1 MARKSNSTVGLELS
15 PTYLKMVEFL
25 PRENQ
30 IAVVAIKPLEP
41 SGWKDDEYL
50 ASEIRSCLDKYVKKN
65 GAELIACVPGE
76 HAIIREIEIPN
87 EEDNIVDALNWELEQ
102 YLVAPLQE
110 YLIDFQA
117 LGSSQDERARNFL
130 VAAFRRS
137 EVERLRQVLEQS
149 GFPLAVMDIDVFAAQ
164 NAFEV
169 NYPEK
174 RGLRTFLVKADS
186 HSIKCLRTQH
196 GRFLGLENLVLPV
209 EFAVM
214 EGEARAEMARGLA
227 ENVKDSLELASGQ
240 WGEVEELVLCGDL
253 AMDDGFREALQAGT
267 TMEVLPLN
275 AFKEVAFALGP
286 DKSAAF
292 APTAPHC
299 AAAVGLALRRG
310 GDC

>member
-1 MARKSNSTVGLELS
+1 MARKSGSTVGLELS

-30 IAVVAIKPLEP
+30 ISVVAIRPLEP

-50 ASEIRSCLDKYVKKN
+50 AGEIRTCLNKYVKKS
-65 GAELIACVPGE
+65 GVELVACVPGE
-76 HAIIREIEIPN
+76 HTIIREIEIPN
-87 EEDNIVDALNWELEQ
+87 QEDNLVDAIEWELEQ
-102 YLVAPLQE
+102 YLVAPIGE

-117 LGSSQDERARNFL
+117 LGSSPDETARNFL
-130 VAAFRRS
+130 VAAYRRT
-137 EVERLRQVLEQS
+137 EVVRLRQVLEQS
-149 GFPLAVMDIDVFAAQ
+149 GYPLAVMDVDVFAAQ

-174 RGLRTFLVKADS
+174 RASRTFLVKADS
-186 HSIKCLRTQH
+186 HGIKCLRTQH
-196 GRFLGLENLVLPV
+196 GRFLGLENLAIPE

-214 EGEARAEMARGLA
+214 EGEARTEMAAQLA
-227 ENVKDSLELASGQ
+227 EKVRDGLDLAAGQ
-240 WGEVEELVLCGDL
+240 WGEVDELVLCGDL
-253 AMDDGFREALQAGT
+253 AMDDGFRAALQSGIS
-267 TMEVLPLN
+267 MEILPLN

-299 AAAVGLALRRG
+299 AAAVGLALRRV